1 MLHQLIRT
9 RDDYWLALLRL
20 CLGIIFLA
28 HGCQKVLGWWGGYGL
43 SATMNTFTQ
52 HMGIPAPFFA
62 LAIAAEFLGGIGLI
76 LGFLTRI
83 AAFGIAVDML
93 VALFLVHIHNG
104 FFMNWAGNQHGEGF
118 EYHLMA
124 IAIGAMLIVR
134 GAGAW
139 SLDRL
144 LDKSLAHGIHYREPL
159 PHHG

>member
-1 MLHQLIRT
+1 MFHKLVRT
-9 RDDYWLALLRL
+9 RDDHLLAVLRL
-20 CLGIIFLA
+20 CLGVIFLA
-28 HGCQKVLGWWGGYGL
+28 HGIQKVLGWWGGYGL

-52 HMGIPAPFFA
+52 RMGIPAPFAA

-76 LGFLTRI
+76 LGLLTRI
-83 AAFGIAVDML
+83 AAFGVAVDMV
-93 VALFLVHIHNG
+93 VAVFLVHVPNG

-139 SLDRL
+139 SFDRL
-144 LDKSLAHGIHYREPL
+144 LDKSLAHGVRYREPL